1 MNRLSIAF
9 IIVLFIFTVEASFAQ
24 VLPLAG
30 KGSALVSDDV
40 SLNVRLNP
48 IQTIEVTTSQRIVN
62 IDYVTRA
69 DYQNGV
75 SNTQANHL
83 TIYSTGGFVVSV
95 SSLADYIENN
105 YAVSSRSKEMINAS
119 GITISASDGSNPLT
133 GVLYSANVPLSKE
146 GSVLFSKGTGGIDKN
161 FNITYTAENLDAYV
175 NKQVNGEVETVY
187 NTTVVYTIAAQ

>member
-1 MNRLSIAF
+1 MNKLKTIL
-9 IIVLFIFTVEASFAQ
+9 IIGFFIFTIEMSFAQ
-24 VLPLAG
+24 VLPLGA
-30 KGSALVSDDV
+30 KGAALVNDDV
-40 SLNVRLNP
+40 SLNVRLSP

-75 SNTQANHL
+75 TNTQANHL

-95 SSLADYIENN
+95 SSLADNIEQN
-105 YAVSSRSKEMINAS
+105 YAASSGSKEMINAS

-161 FNITYTAENLDAYV
+161 FNITYAAENLDAYV

-187 NTTVVYTIAAQ
+187 NTTVVYTIVAQ